1 MLLIIIVLLLGCFGV
16 ILNSK
21 KIPIKNNLLAI
32 LLLVSLLFIHNY
44 YNNLEQFQQAD
55 EATMLG
61 IAGKSTINNLQSDQ
75 DNEIQNLEHQYE
87 IIRNLYQKQMDR
99 ANTNDLHKIRIDSS
113 CPVLTTQPG
122 SPGGDYGD
130 NAEAL
135 ASNKGKFSKSELIDA
150 LRRIRLTINPSE
162 TG

>member
-61 IAGKSTINNLQSDQ
+61 IAGKSTITNLQSDQ
-75 DNEIQNLEHQYE
+75 DNEIHNLEHQYE
-87 IIRNLYQKQMDR
+87 IMRNLYQKQLDNVE
-99 ANTNDLHKIRIDSS
+99 NTAVPKIQIESS
-113 CPVLTTQPG
+113 CPLDTIAVSNSDMVSKTNVMGLMDNLSSNG
-122 SPGGDYGD
+122 SLSKMDFIQ
-130 NAEAL
+130 AV
-135 ASNKGKFSKSELIDA
+135 NKI
-150 LRRIRLTINPSE
+150 PH
-162 TG
+162 

>member
-75 DNEIQNLEHQYE
+75 DNEVEAKRQKTGNKEDESRLVELDQMAVTAL
-87 IIRNLYQKQMDR
+87 RNE
-99 ANTNDLHKIRIDSS
+99 NTKKS
-113 CPVLTTQPG
+113 CPSVLTDTHLGWFRHPPKRPRSHQ
-122 SPGGDYGD
+122 
-130 NAEAL
+130 
-135 ASNKGKFSKSELIDA
+135 
-150 LRRIRLTINPSE
+150 
-162 TG
+162 

>member
-87 IIRNLYQKQMDR
+87 IMRNLYQKQLDNVE
-99 ANTNDLHKIRIDSS
+99 NTAVPKIQIESS
-113 CPVLTTQPG
+113 CPLDTIAVSNSDMVSKTNVMGLMDNLSSNG
-122 SPGGDYGD
+122 SLSKMDFIQ
-130 NAEAL
+130 AV
-135 ASNKGKFSKSELIDA
+135 NKI
-150 LRRIRLTINPSE
+150 PH
-162 TG
+162 

>member
-87 IIRNLYQKQMDR
+87 IMRNLYQKQLDNVE
-99 ANTNDLHKIRIDSS
+99 NTAVPKIQIESS
-113 CPVLTTQPG
+113 CPLDTIEVSNSDMVSKTNVMGLMGNLSSNG
-122 SPGGDYGD
+122 SLSKMDFIQ
-130 NAEAL
+130 AV
-135 ASNKGKFSKSELIDA
+135 NKI
-150 LRRIRLTINPSE
+150 PH
-162 TG
+162 

>member
-87 IIRNLYQKQMDR
+87 IMRNLYQKQLDNVE
-99 ANTNDLHKIRIDSS
+99 NTAVPKIQIESS
-113 CPVLTTQPG
+113 CPLDTIAVSNSDMVSKTNVMGLMDNLSSTG
-122 SPGGDYGD
+122 SLSKMDFIQ
-130 NAEAL
+130 AV
-135 ASNKGKFSKSELIDA
+135 NKI
-150 LRRIRLTINPSE
+150 PH
-162 TG
+162 

>member
-87 IIRNLYQKQMDR
+87 IIRNLYQQQMDR
-99 ANTNDLHKIRIDSS
+99 VNTNDLRKIRIESS
-113 CPVLTTQPG
+113 CPVVTTQPG

-135 ASNKGKFSKSELIDA
+135 ASNKGRFSKSELIDA

>member
-87 IIRNLYQKQMDR
+87 IIRNLYQKHIDKQVSKDV
-99 ANTNDLHKIRIDSS
+99 LKIPLESS
-113 CPVLTTQPG
+113 CRVVPIKLGTPEEDSG
-122 SPGGDYGD
+122 
-130 NAEAL
+130 NKAEAL
-135 ASNKGKFSKSELIDA
+135 ASNKGKFSKTELIEA
-150 LRRIRLTINPSE
+150 LARIRQTINPQE